1 MENNGHFNDNKAVFA
16 ELLYR
21 HGGSSQ
27 FLAGVILLAG
37 GAVVGGLA
45 GVMSMGAF
53 GAYSILVMA
62 LPAIA
67 LFMIYAACAN
77 KQPIEKLLAP
87 LVLVKIYAIVS
98 MVIMVLVLIGLG
110 ILLALFGVFMDSGW
124 INSAWIGPGWTAD
137 ELAILYGVLFI
148 IAVVFFAVF
157 LIMFALYF
165 IFYYVP
171 LLRIVRDVRTSIV
184 HEPVKKIRGTVP
196 VTVMV
201 SIGAGAMILSAF
213 SNFTFAMAP
222 TADFAMYMGS
232 DFMNFLPRFSPAV
245 LMISS
250 LGAIAQ
256 AIGAI
261 LLVVALNKF
270 NGALRMYIH

>member
-16 ELLYR
+16 EILYR
-21 HGGSSQ
+21 YGGSSQ
-27 FLAGVILLAG
+27 FLAGVILLVG

-45 GVMSMGAF
+45 SVMSMGAF
-53 GAYSILVMA
+53 GTFSILVMA

-77 KQPIEKLLAP
+77 KQPIEKLLTP
-87 LVLVKIYAIVS
+87 LLLVKIYVIVS
-98 MVIMVLVLIGLG
+98 MVLMVLVLIGLG
-110 ILLALFGVFMDSGW
+110 ILLALFGAVVDSGW
-124 INSAWIGPGWTAD
+124 LTGPAWTAND
-137 ELAILYGVLFI
+137 WAILYGILFA
-148 IAVVFFAVF
+148 IAVIIFAVF
-157 LIMFALYF
+157 LIVFVLYF

-171 LLRIVRDVRTSIV
+171 LLRIVRDMRTGIV
-184 HEPVKKIRGTVP
+184 YEPVKKIRGTVP

-213 SNFTFAMAP
+213 SNFTFSGMYAMAP
-222 TADFAMYMGS
+222 TADLAMYFGP